1 MIFIATFYSHFGAMR
16 CKKECDKAG
25 ISARLMPVP
34 RMLSSSCGTCV
45 RIESEDAERI
55 PRTEESEQRLQD
67 PVESRRKLKKA
78 FREKAERL
86 LSLFGQSLPN

>member
-45 RIESEDAERI
+45 RLEADSADVL
-55 PRTEESEQRLQD
+55 PRTEETEQLACEQASGYR
-67 PVESRRKLKKA
+67 V
-78 FREKAERL
+78 FWKAE
-86 LSLFGQSLPN
+86 GI

>member
-45 RIESEDAERI
+45 RIEAERAEDI
-55 PRTEESEQRLQD
+55 PRSEESEQIAAEQEGEYRILW
-67 PVESRRKLKKA
+67 KA
-78 FREKAERL
+78 AD
-86 LSLFGQSLPN
+86 S